1 MSVSTIAVLLLLPS
15 FFSLFSMDWKPLTI
29 VQKRIG
35 YVQDMKES
43 AQFLLWKVDF
53 MIFILIALKSSLLIL
68 PFNIFMLHEAFGKV
82 L

>member
-1 MSVSTIAVLLLLPS
+1 
-15 FFSLFSMDWKPLTI
+15 MDWKPLTI